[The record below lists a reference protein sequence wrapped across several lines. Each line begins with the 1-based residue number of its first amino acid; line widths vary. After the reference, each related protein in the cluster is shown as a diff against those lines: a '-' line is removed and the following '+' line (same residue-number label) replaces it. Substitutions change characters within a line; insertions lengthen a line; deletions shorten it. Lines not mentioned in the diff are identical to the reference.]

1 MGRRSR
7 SPYAVLGLVAQA
19 SKSGYDISRMFERAR
34 FLFWNESYGQIY
46 PALKK
51 LHDSD
56 LVEQKQEEREVGP
69 TKKIY
74 TLTQKGEEELARWL
88 RRQPGTTSMRDEVAL
103 RVTYGEHTNSEIIRA
118 LLEQERARVTAL
130 KKDLEKEDLE
140 ELNAYEKMG
149 YDWAERYIEMREG
162 WVEQCLSDLD
172 QVPEQSATSEEEAPA
187 KKTRRS
193 SSTKKKASTSSS
205 TTKRKRGRASKESEE
220 D

>member
-205 TTKRKRGRASKESEE
+205 TTKRKRGRAS
-220 D
+220 

>member
-130 KKDLEKEDLE
+130 KKDLEKEDS
-140 ELNAYEKMG
+140 N
-149 YDWAERYIEMREG
+149 DD
-162 WVEQCLSDLD
+162 CFSDSHS
-172 QVPEQSATSEEEAPA
+172 V
-187 KKTRRS
+187 RIR
-193 SSTKKKASTSSS
+193 
-205 TTKRKRGRASKESEE
+205 
-220 D
+220 